1 MAMIVVSDAGPLIVF
16 SKLNIL
22 HLLKELYGRIEFPFA
37 VYKEAVQSGIRY
49 GFSDAQVLYHFLM
62 QNRWEPIQVLE
73 IPFYLRNENLDRGE
87 KEAIILAISKNA
99 LLLMDEEKGRIFARS
114 KNLRIKGSLGVLV
127 EAFKRHLINEDQMR
141 LYFQQISDREDI
153 WINPELCD
161 RLLKKLF

>member
-1 MAMIVVSDAGPLIVF
+1 
-16 SKLNIL
+16 
-22 HLLKELYGRIEFPFA
+22 
-37 VYKEAVQSGIRY
+37 
-49 GFSDAQVLYHFLM
+49 M
-62 QNRWEPIQVLE
+62 QNRWETIQVLE